1 MDSSDVQVA
10 LNKLWASIVE
20 EYHFDVLNHT
30 IRFKTKVVDS
40 GNVNEYD
47 VQFCQVASFYFVD
60 GLDEDRHN
68 CIEPDE
74 GDYVELTSVHFLN
87 EGIGDIRVVPNGDW
101 TNQYSSTPNFA
112 IEMWSKMLFIEA
124 ASVKFN
130 QEIFNVGYPAGI

>member
-1 MDSSDVQVA
+1 MQAA

-20 EYHFDVLNHT
+20 ENHFDVLNHT
-30 IRFKTKVVDS
+30 IGFKTKALDS
-40 GNVNEYD
+40 GNVSEYD

-87 EGIGDIRVVPNGDW
+87 EGIGDIRVDPNGDW
-101 TNQYSSTPNFA
+101 TNQYPSIPNFA
-112 IEMWSKMLFIEA
+112 IEMWNKMLFIEA
-124 ASVKFN
+124 ASVKVN
-130 QEIFNVGYPAGI
+130 QEIFNVGYPARI